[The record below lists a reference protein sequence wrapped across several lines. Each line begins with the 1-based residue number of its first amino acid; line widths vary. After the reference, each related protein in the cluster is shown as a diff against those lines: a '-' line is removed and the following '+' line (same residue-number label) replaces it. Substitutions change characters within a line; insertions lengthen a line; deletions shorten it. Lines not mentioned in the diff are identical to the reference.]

1 MATTTTA
8 PSTGAA
14 APVRRRGQRRAAL
27 SRSLIAYLFL
37 APFLLLFVLF
47 LILPLLY
54 ALNLSLFR
62 DTLVGGHRFVGI
74 ENYLQVFGDDAFW
87 SGISHMLLL
96 GLVQVPVM
104 LGLALF
110 FALVLDSG
118 TVWLRSLFRIS
129 FFLPHAVPSVI
140 AALIWGYLYG
150 PAFGPFG
157 QMARALHLAAPD
169 FLSDRWMLP
178 SLANIVTWEF
188 TGYNMIILYAALQAV
203 PPDVEEA
210 AAICG
215 AKGLQVALFI
225 KIPLIAPTILLTAI
239 FSVIGTLQLFNEPQ
253 LMSAVAPQVIGDHY
267 TPNLYAYALAF
278 TNQEYNYSAAVSF
291 VLGALVVV
299 ATYLVMFL
307 ANRRKVAG

>member
-1 MATTTTA
+1 MPMSVASGTATLPA
-8 PSTGAA
+8 RRS
-14 APVRRRGQRRAAL
+14 RRRANL
-27 SRSLIAYLFL
+27 SRIVIAYLFL

-54 ALNLSLFR
+54 AFNLSLFR
-62 DTLVGGHRFVGI
+62 DTLVGGHQFVGI
-74 ENYLQVFGDDAFW
+74 ENYLQVVADSAFW
-87 SGISHMLLL
+87 SGISHMLLF
-96 GLVQVPVM
+96 GAVQVPVM

-118 TVWLRSLFRIS
+118 MVWLRGLFRLS
-129 FFLPHAVPSVI
+129 FFLPHAVPGVI

-157 QMARALHLAAPD
+157 QIARALHVAAPD
-169 FLSDRWMLP
+169 FLSERWMLS

-188 TGYNMIILYAALQAV
+188 TGYNMVILYAALQAV
-203 PPDVEEA
+203 PQDVEEA
-210 AAICG
+210 ASICG

-278 TNQEYNYSAAVSF
+278 TNQQYNYSAAVSF
-291 VLGALVVV
+291 VLGALVVA
-299 ATYLVMFL
+299 ATYVVMFL
-307 ANRRKVAG
+307 GNRREARG

>member
-1 MATTTTA
+1 
-8 PSTGAA
+8 
-14 APVRRRGQRRAAL
+14 
-27 SRSLIAYLFL
+27 LIAYLFL

-54 ALNLSLFR
+54 ALNLSLFQ

-74 ENYLQVFGDDAFW
+74 ENYLRVFGDDAFW
-87 SGISHMLLL
+87 SGISHMLLF

-157 QMARALHLAAPD
+157 QMARALHLAPPD
-169 FLSDRWMLP
+169 FLSDRWMLS

-203 PPDVEEA
+203 PHDVEEA